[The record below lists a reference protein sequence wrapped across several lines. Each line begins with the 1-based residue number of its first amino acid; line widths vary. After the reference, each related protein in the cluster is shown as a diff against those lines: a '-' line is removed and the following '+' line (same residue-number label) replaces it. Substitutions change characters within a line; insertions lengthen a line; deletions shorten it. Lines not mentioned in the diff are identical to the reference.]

1 MTPERHSL
9 DRDAQLRDD
18 LHRVRSVIPDARDQI
33 EREVQAATGSP
44 APSLLAQAFTPVI
57 YLHRIERLPP
67 VQEERRVGPLSH
79 QGGFPRGVS
88 SWPQHEGKPQ
98 RFLLGIRLSELM
110 DHDHDSLLPPKG
122 WLNFFMARNVTT
134 GKAPLTACTV
144 VFYPEENPPP
154 LLPPSGATRSLL
166 RLRCEPAL
174 HRFPQA
180 YEFATQGEYEAAL
193 MELNAIQPGYRGHPH
208 HAPQQTD
215 YLLGKQ
221 RPSNRLGLEVDR
233 DVAAFARE
241 QHGRPDT
248 RLRAL
253 LSLTSFN
260 RNWPFFEESRVLS
273 VTFFIEES
281 DLRAHRFDRVIVD
294 VVSL

>member
-1 MTPERHSL
+1 M
-9 DRDAQLRDD
+9 
-18 LHRVRSVIPDARDQI
+18 
-33 EREVQAATGSP
+33 
-44 APSLLAQAFTPVI
+44 
-57 YLHRIERLPP
+57 HRIERLSP

-79 QGGFPRGVS
+79 QGGFPHGVS

-98 RFLLGIRLSELM
+98 QFLLGIRLSELM
-110 DHDHDSLLPPKG
+110 DYHHDGLLPPRG
-122 WLNFFMARNVTT
+122 WLNFFMARSVTT

-144 VFYPEENPPP
+144 VFCPEENVPP
-154 LLPPSGATRSLL
+154 LLPPDGGTRSSQ
-166 RLRCEPAL
+166 RLRCEQAL

-193 MELNAIQPGYRGHPH
+193 MELNAVQPGYRGHPH
-208 HAPQQTD
+208 HRPQQTD

-221 RPSNRLGLEVDR
+221 RPSNRLGLEVNR

-241 QHGRPDT
+241 QNGRPDS

-253 LSLTSFN
+253 LSLTSFSP
-260 RNWPFFEESRVLS
+260 NWPFFKESRVMS
-273 VTFFIEES
+273 VTFFIEAS

-294 VVSL
+294 VASL